1 MTVKAPLRIALK
13 RTDCASLM
21 RFFDAIFILV
31 AFADCN
37 DAVAV
42 YQFSSAR

>member
-1 MTVKAPLRIALK
+1 MTVKASLRVALK

-31 AFADCN
+31 ACAGGN

>member
-1 MTVKAPLRIALK
+1 MTVKVALHAALK

-31 AFADCN
+31 ACADRN